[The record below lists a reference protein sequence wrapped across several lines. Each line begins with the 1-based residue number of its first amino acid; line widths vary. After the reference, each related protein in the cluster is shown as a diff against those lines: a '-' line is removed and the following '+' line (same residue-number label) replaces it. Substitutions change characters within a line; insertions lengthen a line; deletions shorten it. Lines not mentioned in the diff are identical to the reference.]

1 MKTLAINFLPLPRLL
16 FQGEVIEIPPK
27 TQQSFPAVR
36 RQMESLVILSSGIP
50 RSKSLSAESSNRKAN
65 MGAFWGQ
72 RVTPGCLYD
81 LTLRGTNND
90 QLTIFSPSKQQGRIS
105 YIKIGND
112 QKSVITYVSPALSGG
127 LTKTHTYSIE
137 EGEYG
142 ISVTSKLFNG
152 TTEKISGPINDSWTR
167 FRESGKF
174 GEVEWADSVDPSHK
188 CGYAYVWS

>member
-1 MKTLAINFLPLPRLL
+1 M
-16 FQGEVIEIPPK
+16 
-27 TQQSFPAVR
+27 
-36 RQMESLVILSSGIP
+36 
-50 RSKSLSAESSNRKAN
+50 
-65 MGAFWGQ
+65 
-72 RVTPGCLYD
+72 TPGCVYD

-142 ISVTSKLFNG
+142 ISVTSNYL
-152 TTEKISGPINDSWTR
+152 TGPLK
-167 FRESGKF
+167 KF
-174 GEVEWADSVDPSHK
+174 LVPSMIV
-188 CGYAYVWS
+188 GRDFVNQGNSAR